1 MDITQYYNN
10 KCEFKGKRLVEMIKS
25 AKLLFERLNMNI
37 VQYLFELGKLQEYF
51 QLYNLGDNNTYNVL
65 KDYFNKMAEY
75 LYTNIYNHLTM
86 TVFVEGIG
94 QLIIRP
100 VIELQDG
107 TIDYITDIKYK
118 NVCENSNEC
127 TSLLVSQIS
136 KKYYHKDNLYRI
148 NQSKNVATYDNM
160 NIYENKELDDNL
172 NEIVI
177 GYTLNFGKLKFIIKN
192 ANSIIGIDTENIT
205 SQEKIHYLYRSVD
218 YEIQNLSDVVKLIE
232 SNIYFLDRYLKKF
245 DNKCN
250 IRC

>member
-1 MDITQYYNN
+1 
-10 KCEFKGKRLVEMIKS
+10 
-25 AKLLFERLNMNI
+25 
-37 VQYLFELGKLQEYF
+37 
-51 QLYNLGDNNTYNVL
+51 
-65 KDYFNKMAEY
+65 
-75 LYTNIYNHLTM
+75 
-86 TVFVEGIG
+86 
-94 QLIIRP
+94 
-100 VIELQDG
+100 
-107 TIDYITDIKYK
+107 
-118 NVCENSNEC
+118 
-127 TSLLVSQIS
+127 
-136 KKYYHKDNLYRI
+136 
-148 NQSKNVATYDNM
+148 M